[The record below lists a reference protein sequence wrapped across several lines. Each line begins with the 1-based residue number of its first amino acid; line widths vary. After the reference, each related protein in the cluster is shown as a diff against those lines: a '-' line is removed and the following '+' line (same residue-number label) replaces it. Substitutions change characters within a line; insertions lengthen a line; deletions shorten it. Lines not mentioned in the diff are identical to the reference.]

1 MENMKLIDIPIEKI
15 HPYENNPRKNDAA
28 VDAVAESISQCEY
41 IAPIIVDENY
51 IVLAGH
57 TRLKALKKLGY
68 KSVPCIVKEGLSEEQ
83 KRKYRL
89 LDNKT
94 SELSE
99 WDFDKL
105 DEELKNLDLSDFD
118 FGFAEEID
126 WASISDLTEDTYEE
140 PDKSFLQC
148 PSCHHVDSKERFKK
162 VEGAAPST

>member
-1 MENMKLIDIPIEKI
+1 MQNMKLIDIPIEKI
-15 HPYENNPRKNDAA
+15 RPYENNPRKNDAA

-41 IAPIIVDENY
+41 IAPIIVDEDY
-51 IVLAGH
+51 VVLAGH

-68 KSVPCIVKEGLSEEQ
+68 KSAPCIVKEGLSEAQ
-83 KRKYRL
+83 KQKYRL

-105 DEELKNLDLSDFD
+105 EEELQNLSFEDFD
-118 FGFAEEID
+118 FGFAAEID

-162 VEGAAPST
+162 VEGTATGV